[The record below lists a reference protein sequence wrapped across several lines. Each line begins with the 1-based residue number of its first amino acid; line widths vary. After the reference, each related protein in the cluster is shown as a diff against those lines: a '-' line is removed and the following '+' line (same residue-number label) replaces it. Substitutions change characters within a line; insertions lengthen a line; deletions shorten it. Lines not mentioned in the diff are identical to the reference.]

1 MGWFL
6 LLTLLGVGM
15 TYFGLRAGPSVSRR
29 QKRQFLSYGLI
40 VACIG
45 AIGFLLTLIF

>member
-1 MGWFL
+1 VGWFL